1 MVNSGLTERD
11 LAQNAETSFS
21 DFLRSLGGSVRSIER
36 EPRRSPLD
44 LIVEAEIRG
53 KPITFVAECKT
64 QGEPRYLRQ
73 AADQLRDV
81 LPEYPTAYPIII
93 APYISDSSAA
103 LLASKRVGYYDL
115 AGNALI
121 DFGPIFVRV
130 YGKPRPNPVQRKLK
144 SIFRPRSARILRV
157 LLTDPNKSRYVQDL
171 SREANVS
178 IGLVSKLKQKLIEL
192 ELATETRGL
201 KLSKPGDLLDEW
213 ARSYQ
218 YDENRIEKYYS
229 TFAPAELER
238 KLPQVIPTGVPYAL
252 TMFSGASKVA
262 PFVRYNF
269 ASFYFS
275 GRNEDITEPLKLKS
289 VTTGA
294 NVWIFRPQDDGVYYG
309 LQQIEGLRVAS
320 NLQLY
325 LDLIN
330 FKGRGEEQ
338 AGAIREQLLRF

>member
-1 MVNSGLTERD
+1 MVNMPSTE
-11 LAQNAETSFS
+11 LELIQSAETGFS
-21 DFLRSLGGSVRSIER
+21 DFLRSLGGSVRSIDQ
-36 EPRRSPLD
+36 EPGRGPLD
-44 LIVEAEIRG
+44 LIFEAEIRG
-53 KPITFVAECKT
+53 KPITFIAECKT

-73 AADQLRDV
+73 AADQLRDA
-81 LPEYPTAYPIII
+81 LPKYPTAYPIVI

-103 LLASKRVGYYDL
+103 LLANKRVGYFDL

-157 LLTDPNKSRYVQDL
+157 LLTDPNKSWYVQDL

-192 ELATETRGL
+192 ELATESRDL
-201 KLSKPGDLLDEW
+201 KLSKPDDLLDEW
-213 ARSYQ
+213 ARSYR
-218 YDENRIEKYYS
+218 YDDNRIEKYYS
-229 TFAPAELER
+229 PLAPSELER
-238 KLPQVIPTGVPYAL
+238 KLPQVIPTGSPYAL

-275 GRNEDITEPLKLKS
+275 GREEDIIEPLKLKT

-294 NVWIFRPQDDGVYYG
+294 NLWIFKPEDDDVYYG
-309 LQQIEGLRVAS
+309 LQQIENLWVAS
-320 NLQLY
+320 SLQLY

-338 AGAIREQLLRF
+338 ADAIRQQLLRF

>member
-1 MVNSGLTERD
+1 MVNIPSTERE
-11 LAQNAETSFS
+11 LIQSAETSFS
-21 DFLRSLGGSVRSIER
+21 EFLRSLGGSVRSIEQ
-36 EPRRSPLD
+36 EPGRGRLD

-53 KPITFVAECKT
+53 KPITFIAECKT

-73 AADQLRDV
+73 AADQLRDA
-81 LPEYPTAYPIII
+81 LPKYPTAYPIVI

-157 LLTDPNKSRYVQDL
+157 LLTDPNKSWYVQDL

-192 ELATETRGL
+192 ELATESRGL

-213 ARSYQ
+213 ARSYR
-218 YDENRIEKYYS
+218 YDDNRIEKYYS
-229 TFAPAELER
+229 TLAPAELER
-238 KLPQVIPTGVPYAL
+238 KLPQVIPNDVPYAL

-275 GRNEDITEPLKLKS
+275 GREEDIIEPLKLKT

-294 NVWIFRPQDDGVYYG
+294 NLWIFKPEDDGVYYR
-309 LQQIEGLRVAS
+309 LQQVENLRVAS

-338 AGAIREQLLRF
+338 ADAIRQQLLRF

>member
-1 MVNSGLTERD
+1 MVNYGLTELD
-11 LAQNAETSFS
+11 LAQDAETSFS

-36 EPRRSPLD
+36 KPRRSPLD

-53 KPITFVAECKT
+53 KPITFVVECKT

-157 LLTDPNKSRYVQDL
+157 LLTDPN
-171 SREANVS
+171 
-178 IGLVSKLKQKLIEL
+178 
-192 ELATETRGL
+192 
-201 KLSKPGDLLDEW
+201 
-213 ARSYQ
+213 
-218 YDENRIEKYYS
+218 
-229 TFAPAELER
+229 
-238 KLPQVIPTGVPYAL
+238 
-252 TMFSGASKVA
+252 
-262 PFVRYNF
+262 
-269 ASFYFS
+269 
-275 GRNEDITEPLKLKS
+275 
-289 VTTGA
+289 
-294 NVWIFRPQDDGVYYG
+294 
-309 LQQIEGLRVAS
+309 
-320 NLQLY
+320 
-325 LDLIN
+325 
-330 FKGRGEEQ
+330 
-338 AGAIREQLLRF
+338 

>member
-1 MVNSGLTERD
+1 MVKSLNTE
-11 LAQNAETSFS
+11 LGIIQNAETSFS
-21 DFLRSLGGSVRSIER
+21 DFLRSLGGSVRSIEQA
-36 EPRRSPLD
+36 PRQGPVD
-44 LIVEAEIRG
+44 LIFEAEIRG
-53 KPITFVAECKT
+53 KPITFIVECKA

-73 AADQLRDV
+73 AADQLRDA
-81 LPEYPTAYPIII
+81 LPEYPTAYPIVI

-157 LLTDPNKSRYVQDL
+157 LLTEPNKSWYVQDL

-192 ELATETRGL
+192 ELATESRGF
-201 KLSKPGDLLDEW
+201 KLSKPGELLDEW
-213 ARSYQ
+213 ARSYR
-218 YDENRIEKYYS
+218 YDDNRIEKFYS
-229 TFAPAELER
+229 TLALSELER
-238 KLPQVIPTGVPYAL
+238 KLPQVIPDGVSYAL

-275 GRNEDITEPLKLKS
+275 GRKEDITERLNLKT

-294 NVWIFRPQDDGVYYG
+294 NLWVFKPEDDGVYYG
-309 LQQIEGLRVAS
+309 VQKVEGLRIAS

-325 LDLIN
+325 LDLIT

-338 AGAIREQLLRF
+338 ADAIRQQLLRF